1 MNRFN
6 VSVYANM
13 ILRST
18 KEINNEIQII
28 NKYNTGAF
36 ITKITFLR

>member
-13 ILRST
+13 VLRST
-18 KEINNEIQII
+18 KEINNEIQFI
-28 NKYNTGAF
+28 NKYNKGVF